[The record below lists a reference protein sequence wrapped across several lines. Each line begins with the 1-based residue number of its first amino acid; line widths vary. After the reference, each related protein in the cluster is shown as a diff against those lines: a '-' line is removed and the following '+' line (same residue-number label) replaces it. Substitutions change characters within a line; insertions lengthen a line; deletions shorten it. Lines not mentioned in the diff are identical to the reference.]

1 MKEIINRIFTHWK
14 TSLGALIICVVT
26 VMLYEQKITAEDWM
40 LVVGGLFTLGLLHA
54 KDYDKTD
61 K

>member
-14 TSLGALIICVVT
+14 TSLGALIIALS
-26 VMLYEQKITAEDWM
+26 MLMWYEAKITAEQ
-40 LVVGGLFTLGLLHA
+40 FTAVLGTLLTIGLLQA
-54 KDYDKTD
+54 KDDDKTD